1 MNSLISN
8 PLLELITIK
17 MLYMAVKNPYN
28 TISEDAD
35 YIYAMKRLL
44 YQCEVAGIDLNTIF
58 TADDNLIFSDILNLI
73 KAIKED
79 TSENTSAN

>member
-1 MNSLISN
+1 MNTLISN
-8 PLLELITIK
+8 PLLELITMK

-44 YQCEVAGIDLNTIF
+44 YLCEVAGIDLNGIF
-58 TADDNLIFSDILNLI
+58 TADDNLIFADILNLI

-79 TSENTSAN
+79 TNENTPTN

>member
-17 MLYMAVKNPYN
+17 LLYMAVKNPYN

-44 YQCEVAGIDLNTIF
+44 YQCEVAGIDINAFFIN
-58 TADDNLIFSDILNLI
+58 DNLIFADILSLI
-73 KAIKED
+73 KDIKED
-79 TSENTSAN
+79 TSENLPTD